1 MLEGRTIRGRYMVKR
16 GRCQDRERS
25 KGNPLRRTKKEP
37 NQRMLIRLCA

>member
-25 KGNPLRRTKKEP
+25 GSNPLRRTKKEP

>member
-1 MLEGRTIRGRYMVKR
+1 MREGRTIRGGYMVKR

-25 KGNPLRRTKKEP
+25 KGSPLSRTKKEP